1 MWLSYFL
8 KDGWADWTILEA
20 RQSHCEWNTSAASQW
35 FNDLMTPKKC
45 LDLCLQSDGTR
56 FKLVTTPATTPQF
69 WVLWIHQK
77 KGQKT
82 GYHGYQVIRR
92 QWLGSSG
99 RTKSRC
105 IQLNSLRLPTLR
117 RTLWLA
123 MSASKMWH
131 WNIPFFLRE
140 NMFFIH
146 FHSSI
151 FQPNLMEAHAFN
163 IQLHLIKA
171 TFISH
176 AARKRCKLAVMA
188 AKNVWPRF
196 FGAHKNKWRMTQR
209 WLVNLDC
216 WDVYFIHRFCVY
228 NSLHHPI
235 TYWCVL
241 RREWMGC
248 WGLLGL
254 FFLVIMDHSLIPCA

>member
-1 MWLSYFL
+1 MFPW
-8 KDGWADWTILEA
+8 DGWTDWDDIGSQAEPL
-20 RQSHCEWNTSAASQW
+20 RVKHLCSIPVIQW
-35 FNDLMTPKKC
+35 FDDPNNC

-77 KGQKT
+77 T
-82 GYHGYQVIRR
+82 GYHGYHVIRR

-99 RTKSRC
+99 RTRSRC

-117 RTLWLA
+117 RKLWLV
-123 MSASKMWH
+123 MGASKMWH

-146 FHSSI
+146 PYSSSI
-151 FQPNLMEAHAFN
+151 WWRLMLFN

-171 TFISH
+171 TLTFH

-188 AKNVWPRF
+188 AKKCLA
-196 FGAHKNKWRMTQR
+196 AHFWGSQKSMENDPEMVGEC
-209 WLVNLDC
+209 WLLGCLFYSSFLCVSFIAPSNYLLVLKVGNGWVAGGC
-216 WDVYFIHRFCVY
+216 WDYY
-228 NSLHHPI
+228 
-235 TYWCVL
+235 Y
-241 RREWMGC
+241 
-248 WGLLGL
+248 
-254 FFLVIMDHSLIPCA
+254 